1 MRPSAIKRFH
11 RLMLESWIEDM
22 IRLLDQMD
30 GDPDLED
37 DELEDENEHGGEVTD
52 EPHDHS
58 DSGDDELTL
67 GWPEQITQRGIEM
80 PEPFSANYDTDD
92 SHADYGG
99 PRSLGFDGSG
109 YRKAKDEL
117 ARLQRRRPDIHQAHV
132 GFRRVM
138 ATGGVRNALAPFTPQ
153 SLLAMAGAGL
163 LQTC

>member
-1 MRPSAIKRFH
+1 MNSLAAKRFH

-30 GDPDLED
+30 GDPDLEN

-52 EPHDHS
+52 KPHDHG

-67 GWPEQITQRGIEM
+67 GWPEQVTQCGIEM
-80 PEPFSANYDTDD
+80 AVPFSANYDTDD

-109 YRKAKDEL
+109 YRQARNDL
-117 ARLQRRRPDIHQAHV
+117 ARLVRRR
-132 GFRRVM
+132 R
-138 ATGGVRNALAPFTPQ
+138 ATQWP
-153 SLLAMAGAGL
+153 S
-163 LQTC
+163 

>member
-67 GWPEQITQRGIEM
+67 GWPEQVTQRGVEM

-92 SHADYGG
+92 SHADHGG
-99 PRSLGFDGSG
+99 PRYLGFDGSG

-117 ARLQRRRPDIHQAHV
+117 ARLQHRRPDIHQAHV
-132 GFRRVM
+132 RVSP
-138 ATGGVRNALAPFTPQ
+138 GYGYGR
-153 SLLAMAGAGL
+153 SS
-163 LQTC
+163 